1 MKKKAFILS
10 CLVYWRYDVLLVY
23 DMKTVSMAEQS
34 VDIVVIRQNSVRE
47 TLEKNVLEEKIA
59 VIKEEKKREQEAK
72 EAEKKEEM
80 ELN

>member
-1 MKKKAFILS
+1 M
-10 CLVYWRYDVLLVY
+10 VNNV
-23 DMKTVSMAEQS
+23 KTVSMAEQS

-47 TLEKNVLEEKIA
+47 SLEKSILEEKIA
-59 VIKEEKKREQEAK
+59 IIKEEKRREQEAK

>member
-1 MKKKAFILS
+1 MS

>member
-1 MKKKAFILS
+1 MKKKAFILF

>member
-1 MKKKAFILS
+1 MLFM
-10 CLVYWRYDVLLVY
+10 YDV
-23 DMKTVSMAEQS
+23 KTVSMAEQS

-59 VIKEEKKREQEAK
+59 IIKEEKKREQEAK
-72 EAEKKEEM
+72 EEEKKEEM